1 MRGNLDISHHK
12 REAPNQPKLAEY
24 PKTNGRR
31 FSAKAYE
38 KKPWVEY
45 SIKEDA
51 IYCFCCRHFSLTRNH
66 GNTSD
71 NVVFVDTGMNNWKKL
86 FERIEKHEAS
96 EAHNEA
102 NRSWTKYKAIECGT
116 SESIATTLYSNR
128 KEAIAE
134 NRLHIVTL
142 AKVACAL
149 ARQGLPF
156 RGHDEHDDSHNRGN
170 FIEILEMM
178 TEGNPDLQQK
188 LKRRYGS
195 YLSPDYQNS
204 LISILADLLREQTR
218 CSIKKYW
225 AICADETK
233 DLSKKEQLGLIIRFI
248 DSNAIIREET
258 FGSTHLEQL
267 DAASLAN
274 AIKDLVEKHGLD
286 WSTCVAQ
293 CYDGASVMSG
303 ACNGVQAILKGFA
316 PQARYIHCH
325 AHRLNLVLVQSIA
338 SCPEVR
344 NFFSCI
350 QALYVFLSRS
360 APRHELFLRTQ
371 QERGEKKIELER
383 LADTRWCYWFSSIQ
397 KIRTRLGAILETLR
411 VISDEANSTEDRSE
425 ASGLLATIDA
435 KFLLILEIMSSI
447 LGSVDIASRQ
457 LQSKSLVLSGVNS
470 LLQAVQQQVLELRS
484 EERWFKMV
492 EATKS
497 LCKQHSIQIE
507 KPRRS
512 VAISRRLLD
521 FYVETTVGARARNRT
536 EEDRDIFQTYRSD
549 ILYFIVDRVTS
560 ELRQRFGE
568 NSSVIQG
575 LEAFEPSSPKFL
587 DARLIQDFVRDFP
600 TLLVNELKFES
611 EIALAKS
618 YLQRMKPECP
628 SKALA
633 YLYMNKD
640 AFAVI
645 SEAFEIAL
653 TLPVS
658 TASNERFFSTLKRV
672 KTYLRTTMT
681 DERLSDLLV
690 IATQPEKAKKI
701 DYNIA
706 VDKFASLKQRR
717 FPLE

>member
-1 MRGNLDISHHK
+1 
-12 REAPNQPKLAEY
+12 
-24 PKTNGRR
+24 
-31 FSAKAYE
+31 
-38 KKPWVEY
+38 
-45 SIKEDA
+45 
-51 IYCFCCRHFSLTRNH
+51 
-66 GNTSD
+66 
-71 NVVFVDTGMNNWKKL
+71 
-86 FERIEKHEAS
+86 
-96 EAHNEA
+96 
-102 NRSWTKYKAIECGT
+102 
-116 SESIATTLYSNR
+116 
-128 KEAIAE
+128 
-134 NRLHIVTL
+134 
-142 AKVACAL
+142 
-149 ARQGLPF
+149 
-156 RGHDEHDDSHNRGN
+156 
-170 FIEILEMM
+170 
-178 TEGNPDLQQK
+178 
-188 LKRRYGS
+188 
-195 YLSPDYQNS
+195 
-204 LISILADLLREQTR
+204 
-218 CSIKKYW
+218 
-225 AICADETK
+225 
-233 DLSKKEQLGLIIRFI
+233 
-248 DSNAIIREET
+248 
-258 FGSTHLEQL
+258 
-267 DAASLAN
+267 
-274 AIKDLVEKHGLD
+274 
-286 WSTCVAQ
+286 
-293 CYDGASVMSG
+293 
-303 ACNGVQAILKGFA
+303 
-316 PQARYIHCH
+316 
-325 AHRLNLVLVQSIA
+325 
-338 SCPEVR
+338 
-344 NFFSCI
+344 
-350 QALYVFLSRS
+350 
-360 APRHELFLRTQ
+360 
-371 QERGEKKIELER
+371 
-383 LADTRWCYWFSSIQ
+383 
-397 KIRTRLGAILETLR
+397 
-411 VISDEANSTEDRSE
+411 
-425 ASGLLATIDA
+425 LLATIDA

-447 LGSVDIASRQ
+447 LGPIDIASRQ

-575 LEAFEPSSPKFL
+575 LEAF
-587 DARLIQDFVRDFP
+587 ARLIQDFVRDFP